1 MTADK
6 IVGAAALAAAV
17 FLESTAPEIEEQLDG
32 CKLHAPSLLRFEM
45 ANVCVRKI
53 RKYPHE
59 RDRILAQHDAFLTI
73 AIAEHEADHARV
85 VAVAE
90 RFNLSAYDA
99 AYLWLAQSLGFELV
113 TLDDRLRKAA
123 AKA

>member
-59 RDRILAQHDAFLTI
+59 RDRILARSW
-73 AIAEHEADHARV
+73 AEGWRGEKRIQWPTV
-85 VAVAE
+85 P
-90 RFNLSAYDA
+90 RI
-99 AYLWLAQSLGFELV
+99 WPIMP
-113 TLDDRLRKAA
+113 
-123 AKA
+123 